1 MADLSSEQN
10 INSMLPPELLTR
22 IFDLLPVADLGTALL
37 VCRRWR
43 ELGEKPILWAKMDL
57 KFNIYKE
64 GRGNEQWEVDGDG
77 RIVGPLVEGARPQY
91 VGMSDSMAGWT
102 EELVKVLTMPRM
114 QALEHLTLSFFYMGE
129 VSLQDCMH
137 FLQLVS
143 DFAPSVRKLSW
154 MNGRVIRVTPNPTP
168 VDELAQQL
176 VAKLVKFEEV
186 DFFLSTFGEDFP
198 HYFRPDER
206 IFGNGINAA
215 ILRALAAVSYN
226 GEDSRLKVLTLD
238 RRESSHPAESA
249 ALVEARKKLTVN
261 LQSSVVI
268 LD

>member
-1 MADLSSEQN
+1 M
-10 INSMLPPELLTR
+10 
-22 IFDLLPVADLGTALL
+22 
-37 VCRRWR
+37 
-43 ELGEKPILWAKMDL
+43 GEKPILWAKVEL
-57 KFNIYKE
+57 RFNVYKE

-91 VGMSDSMAGWT
+91 VGRLDSVAGWT
-102 EELVKVLTMPRM
+102 EQLVKVLTLPRF
-114 QALEHLTLSFFYMGE
+114 QSLEHLTLSFFYMGQ
-129 VSLQDCMH
+129 VFWQDCMH

-143 DFAPSVRKLSW
+143 NFAPSVRKLCW
-154 MNGRVIRVTPNPTP
+154 MEGRITVTPNPTP